1 MEGIQ
6 WVVGIVGIGLVACAS
21 SPPPHEREASS
32 AAAIRAANEVGASQ
46 VPQAALHLKLAQE
59 QLERARAQMKNGD
72 NEEAAY
78 TLLRAQAD
86 AELALAI
93 AREDKTRNDA
103 QQVMDK
109 VRGLKGE
116 RSSVGGGPSTA
127 P

>member
-1 MEGIQ
+1 
-6 WVVGIVGIGLVACAS
+6 
-21 SPPPHEREASS
+21 
-32 AAAIRAANEVGASQ
+32 
-46 VPQAALHLKLAQE
+46 
-59 QLERARAQMKNGD
+59 MKDGD
-72 NEEAAY
+72 NEAAAY